1 MKKKNNRRFVKGIG
15 CLTALAMMAGM
26 MTGCSGSGKTESKNA
41 EQSST
46 AAGTAGETKGS
57 EAAVAGE
64 GTSDAKASG
73 TINFYYWDDKQ
84 SDGVNGIIEL
94 FNKENPDIKVVATQI
109 PSGEYWTKLQTSLP
123 TGTGPDVFWMNRNVP
138 DYISA
143 DLVADLTDRIEEAG
157 IDMSVFPQFARDL
170 YSRDG
175 RIYAIPK
182 DYDGIGLF
190 YNKAIF
196 DEMNVEYPKDDMS
209 WEELLDLAQ
218 KTTTESHYGFA
229 ATNTGNVCYQ
239 NFIYSNEG
247 RISSAD
253 NVGCEVNEAP
263 SVEAIQFLHDMMY
276 KYKVSPSYSEMK
288 EMSANDMF
296 ASGQIAMITNG
307 SWKLQSFAEALGDDL
322 GICTMPVS
330 KVPAITVHGVGYCIS
345 TKTQNMDA
353 CWEFVKFCASP
364 EAQKAT
370 ADSAIPAYK
379 DCDTV
384 WAEKYAQYGA
394 EKLLAGAYYEGSLG
408 NPWWD
413 KGFTDANT
421 KLTEAMTNI
430 WADPEADIQGILDQ
444 CKADIEAITK

>member
-1 MKKKNNRRFVKGIG
+1 MKKINYRRFMKGIG
-15 CLTALAMMAGM
+15 CLTAMTMFAGM
-26 MTGCSGSGKTESKNA
+26 LTGCSGGSKPENTQA
-41 EQSST
+41 AQGET
-46 AAGTAGETKGS
+46 AAKASAESKGS
-57 EAAVAGE
+57 EAASEGGE
-64 GTSDAKASG
+64 SGASG
-73 TINFYYWDDKQ
+73 SINFYYWDDKQ
-84 SDGVNGIIEL
+84 SDGVNAIIEM
-94 FNKENPDIKVVATQI
+94 FEKENPDIKVVATQI

-143 DLVADLTDRIEEAG
+143 ELVADLTDKIEEAG

-196 DEMNVEYPKDDMS
+196 DEMNVEYPKDGMS

-218 KTTTESHYGFA
+218 KTTTENHYGFA
-229 ATNTGNVCYQ
+229 SVNTGNVCYQ
-239 NFIYSNEG
+239 NFIYSNQG
-247 RISSAD
+247 RISAAD
-253 NVGCEVNEAP
+253 NAGCQVNEAP
-263 SVEAIQFLHDMMY
+263 AVEAIQFLHDMMY
-276 KYKVSPSYSEMK
+276 KYQVSPTYSEMQ

-296 ASGQIAMITNG
+296 AAGQIAMMTNG

-345 TKTQNMDA
+345 SKTQNMDA
-353 CWEFVKFCASP
+353 CWEFVKFCGTP
-364 EAQKAT
+364 EAQEAT

-379 DCDTV
+379 GCDQV
-384 WAEKYAQYGA
+384 WAEKYAQYDA
-394 EKLLAGAYYEGSLG
+394 AKLLEGAYYEGSLG

-430 WADPEADIQGILDQ
+430 WAEPEADIQGILDQ
-444 CKADIEAITK
+444 CKTDIEAITK

>member
-1 MKKKNNRRFVKGIG
+1 MKKINYRRFMKGIG
-15 CLTALAMMAGM
+15 CLTAMTMFAGM
-26 MTGCSGSGKTESKNA
+26 LTGCSGGSKPENTQA
-41 EQSST
+41 AQGET
-46 AAGTAGETKGS
+46 AAKASAESKGS
-57 EAAVAGE
+57 EAASEGGE
-64 GTSDAKASG
+64 FGASG
-73 TINFYYWDDKQ
+73 SINFYYWDDKQ
-84 SDGVNGIIEL
+84 SDGVNAIIEM
-94 FNKENPDIKVVATQI
+94 FEKENPDIKVVATQI

-143 DLVADLTDRIEEAG
+143 ELVADLTDKIEEAG

-196 DEMNVEYPKDDMS
+196 DEMNVEYPKDGMS

-218 KTTTESHYGFA
+218 KTTTENHYGFA
-229 ATNTGNVCYQ
+229 SVNTGNVCYQ
-239 NFIYSNEG
+239 NFIYSNQG
-247 RISSAD
+247 RISAAD
-253 NVGCEVNEAP
+253 NAGCQVNEAP
-263 SVEAIQFLHDMMY
+263 AVEAIQFLHDMMY
-276 KYKVSPSYSEMK
+276 KYQVSPTYSEMQ

-296 ASGQIAMITNG
+296 AAGQIAMMTNG

-345 TKTQNMDA
+345 SKTQNMDA
-353 CWEFVKFCASP
+353 CWEFVKFCGTP
-364 EAQKAT
+364 EAQEAT

-379 DCDTV
+379 GCDQV
-384 WAEKYAQYGA
+384 WAEKYAQYDA
-394 EKLLAGAYYEGSLG
+394 AKLLEGAYYEGSLG

-430 WADPEADIQGILDQ
+430 WAEPEADIQGILDQ
-444 CKADIEAITK
+444 CKTDIEAITK